1 MPIRRELRH
10 FYRGPA
16 WRATRAR
23 ILERAGNCCERCGV
37 PNRTIVLRAFS
48 WWTPNS
54 LEAIVFKNNGLI
66 NGKPVTE
73 LPWRCRPNQEP
84 HVAHFPGPKRWV
96 GIVLTIAHL
105 NHVAGDDRDENLQAL
120 CQYCHLTNDAMQH
133 ARNARRTRQV
143 RKDAARP
150 LLRLLEVAS

>member
-1 MPIRRELRH
+1 M
-10 FYRGPA
+10 GS
-16 WRATRAR
+16 
-23 ILERAGNCCERCGV
+23 G
-37 PNRTIVLRAFS
+37 
-48 WWTPNS
+48 
-54 LEAIVFKNNGLI
+54 LEAVVFERKGSI
-66 NGKPVTE
+66 GGIPVLN
-73 LPWRCRPNQEP
+73 LPWRCMPNQAP
-84 HVAHFPGPKRWV
+84 HFEHFPVPTRWA

-150 LLRLLEVAS
+150 LLQLLEAS